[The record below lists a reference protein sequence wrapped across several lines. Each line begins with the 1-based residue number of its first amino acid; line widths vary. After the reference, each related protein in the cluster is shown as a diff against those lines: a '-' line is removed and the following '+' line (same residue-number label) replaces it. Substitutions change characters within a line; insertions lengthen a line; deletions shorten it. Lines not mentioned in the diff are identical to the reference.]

1 MGKEGICPSGGFR
14 FLLQGDTGSGGP
26 KEPPP
31 PPATNRIKHLRASWP
46 PSLPVHCS
54 LTLPS
59 HSITG
64 LPANTPPQR
73 SSLTWGFRCSWPY
86 LNFNKGLIKMFSS
99 LKCTGM
105 EFKWRNDRLCAGSIG
120 WVRDITPGWRGE
132 LSDDR
137 SCPTRRG
144 LLSLEELKRWT
155 ADLPLGARRGPGW
168 RESWS
173 QREASG
179 RSKGNVSTKAL
190 VHREESLRC
199 SYSSEA
205 SLAPH
210 TDVFLKAYATL
221 PP

>member
-1 MGKEGICPSGGFR
+1 MGKEGICPSGGFC

-26 KEPPP
+26 KEPPHQPNKAYSGLLASQP
-31 PPATNRIKHLRASWP
+31 PGSLLPDSPKSFHHRAP
-46 PSLPVHCS
+46 CQ
-54 LTLPS
+54 
-59 HSITG
+59 HSTSKVFTD
-64 LPANTPPQR
+64 A
-73 SSLTWGFRCSWPY
+73 GFWCSWPY

-105 EFKWRNDRLCAGSIG
+105 EFKWRNDRLCVGSIG

-132 LSDDR
+132 LSDNR
-137 SCPTRRG
+137 SCPTRHG

-155 ADLPLGARRGPGW
+155 ADLPLGAGRGPGW

-179 RSKGNVSTKAL
+179 RSKGNVSTKAF

-210 TDVFLKAYATL
+210 TDVFPKAYATL